1 MNRMISLS
9 VLLAL
14 IVLLGGMLYK
24 VIAPFVLPLF
34 LAAVLA
40 VICQPLHDYFLRKTG
55 QRAAWAAA
63 FSTSAVVAIIVV
75 PLICCGIE
83 LSHQPLN
90 VLDLIFP
97 VACRNRRLKD
107 LRTSLVRIFRRWRV
121 KLLVKL
127 FALRHRLLKCLFL

>member
-40 VICQPLHDYFLRKTG
+40 VICQPL
-55 QRAAWAAA
+55 
-63 FSTSAVVAIIVV
+63 
-75 PLICCGIE
+75 
-83 LSHQPLN
+83 
-90 VLDLIFP
+90 
-97 VACRNRRLKD
+97 
-107 LRTSLVRIFRRWRV
+107 
-121 KLLVKL
+121 
-127 FALRHRLLKCLFL
+127 